1 MILSARSS
9 WLPGADRVRAISR
22 LDSPPDLLLI
32 FRILVYAA
40 VVPLL
45 TRSKLTSW
53 ERFAGGRR
61 TARQVVAP
69 EAERKTAEY
78 VDAVLVA
85 FRPVV
90 RPGCL
95 VRGLTL
101 YHFLSRAGVDVSLSF
116 GVGKVNGAFT
126 GHCWLVK
133 DGRPFLEPDQPNL
146 VYTETFRL
154 PLVGEA
160 DT

>member
-1 MILSARSS
+1 MILSTRSF
-9 WLPGADRVRAISR
+9 WPPGADRVRALGR
-22 LDSPPDLLLI
+22 LDGLPDLLLI
-32 FRILVYAA
+32 LRILVYAA
-40 VVPLL
+40 AVPAL
-45 TRSKLTSW
+45 TRTKLTSW

-61 TARQVVAP
+61 TPRSRARP
-69 EAERKTAEY
+69 GAEQKMVDY

-101 YHFLSRAGVDVSLSF
+101 YHFLSKAGVDVSLSF
-116 GVGKVNGAFT
+116 GVGRVGSSFT

-133 DGRPFLEPDQPNL
+133 DGRPFLEPDRTDHL
-146 VYTETFRL
+146 YTETFRL
-154 PLVGEA
+154 PMVREA
-160 DT
+160 GA